1 MPSHGVD
8 IIDGMPVFL
17 KGSNMFAFRPEQAA
31 GQPDLKLGT
40 YDSATKK
47 AAWSQEPGVMD
58 SWLTSFRENLAP
70 RSRK

>member
-17 KGSNMFAFRPEQAA
+17 KGSNMFAFRPEQPA
-31 GQPDLKLGT
+31 GQLDLKLGT

-47 AAWSQEPGVMD
+47 AMWSQEPGVMD
-58 SWLTSFRENLAP
+58 SWLTTFREALAP